1 LNLSVSWGVLQPKG
15 IRLLMKLATVGPRV
29 PTEGGFLAGWLPGS
43 AFAGQGHGQWAEAGK
58 WFSTDSFEGGGS
70 ASHRRE
76 DPEFDAEGYHRPV
89 LVAEVVAA
97 LRPSSGSVFFD
108 GTAGGG
114 GHSKVLL
121 DAGARVIACDQD
133 PAALAHAGRRLEGV
147 GDRFT
152 LCHGAFS
159 EMRRW
164 LDEGGVDK
172 VDGIL
177 LDIGVSSRQLDDG
190 GRGFSF
196 RHSGPLDMR
205 MNQLT
210 GRSAADWV
218 NEETEENLSRVFWE
232 YGEER
237 ASRKV
242 AAAIVKSRAEK
253 RIETTDELAALVE
266 TVIPRF
272 SGKHPA
278 TRVFQA
284 LRIAVNDELGELE
297 RGLEA
302 SLACLK
308 PGGRLAL
315 VTFHSLEDRI
325 VKRFL
330 KKHAQPMLDRP
341 EWPEPR
347 PNPDW
352 YFERRLPK
360 PVVPSAD
367 EIAANPRARS
377 SRLRVGVRRSE

>member
-1 LNLSVSWGVLQPKG
+1 MVAALQPK
-15 IRLLMKLATVGPRV
+15 P
-29 PTEGGFLAGWLPGS
+29 
-43 AFAGQGHGQWAEAGK
+43 
-58 WFSTDSFEGGGS
+58 
-70 ASHRRE
+70 
-76 DPEFDAEGYHRPV
+76 
-89 LVAEVVAA
+89 
-97 LRPSSGSVFFD
+97 GSVFLD

-114 GHSKVLL
+114 GHSEALL
-121 DAGARVIACDQD
+121 KAGERVIALDQD
-133 PAALAHAGRRLEGV
+133 PAALAHARRRLQEFGEKI
-147 GDRFT
+147 T
-152 LCHGAFS
+152 LKHGAFS

-164 LDEGGVDK
+164 LDEAGVAE

-190 GRGFSF
+190 DRGFSF

-205 MNQLT
+205 MNPQTERLA
-210 GRSAADWV
+210 SDWV
-218 NEETEENLSRVFWE
+218 NDETEENLSRVFWE
-232 YGEER
+232 FGEER

-253 RIETTDELAALVE
+253 RIETTDELAAVVE

-284 LRIAVNDELGELE
+284 LRIAVNDELGELK

-302 SLACLK
+302 SLSCLK
-308 PGGRLAL
+308 SGGRLA
-315 VTFHSLEDRI
+315 VITFHSLEDRI
-325 VKRFL
+325 VKQFL

-352 YFERRLPK
+352 HFERRLPK
-360 PVVPSAD
+360 PVVPSAE